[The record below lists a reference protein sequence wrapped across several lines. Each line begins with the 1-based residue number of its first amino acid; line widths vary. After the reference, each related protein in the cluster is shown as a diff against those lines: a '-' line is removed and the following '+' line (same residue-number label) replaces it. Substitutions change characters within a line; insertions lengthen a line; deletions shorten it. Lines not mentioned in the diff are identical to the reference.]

1 MADQQAKITAD
12 FFKEKEKENWKKNLT
27 KYNTE
32 MIFQPKTKASKGV
45 PPKVNDERVAE
56 F

>member
-1 MADQQAKITAD
+1 LADQQAKITAD

-27 KYNTE
+27 KLNTE
-32 MIFQPKTKASKGV
+32 LIFQPKTKAKGG
-45 PPKVNDERVAE
+45 PPKVSDERISE